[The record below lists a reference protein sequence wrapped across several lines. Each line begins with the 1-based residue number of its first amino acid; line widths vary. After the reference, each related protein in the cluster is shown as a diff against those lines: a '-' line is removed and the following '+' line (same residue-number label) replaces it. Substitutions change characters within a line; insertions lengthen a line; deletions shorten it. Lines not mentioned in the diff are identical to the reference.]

1 MSCVSHSFDKGE
13 LYTTQSQAII
23 KLIQKKVKDK
33 KLISSNINVLIKTV
47 LNLLIFFFLRKDFTR
62 TKKHQKASKST
73 KSTTHTK
80 KHKNTTNQKHKNAN
94 KQTKIKNALKK
105 HLSGKK

>member
-47 LNLLIFFFLRKDFTR
+47 LNLLIFFFYGKISHAQKS
-62 TKKHQKASKST
+62 TKKHQKAQKAPHAQKST
-73 KSTTHTK
+73 KIQPTKSTKTQISK
-80 KHKNTTNQKHKNAN
+80 QK
-94 KQTKIKNALKK
+94 
-105 HLSGKK
+105 

>member
-47 LNLLIFFFLRKDFTR
+47 LNLLIFFFTERFHTHKKAPKSIEKH
-62 TKKHQKASKST
+62 KKHHTHKKAQKY
-73 KSTTHTK
+73 
-80 KHKNTTNQKHKNAN
+80 NQPKAQKR
-94 KQTKIKNALKK
+94 K
-105 HLSGKK
+105 